1 VAFADLFFLL
11 VFVRYGVVYRSIF
24 SSNWTLFIEAN
35 SKRNAEIT
43 LDRRLSICLLPI
55 AQRSYMSLPPGDST
69 IAAPI
74 ESNVSAAANM
84 SKIAVDNQVGATIP
98 TDIVRTANDQ
108 MFSNLGLPT
117 YDQFFGP
124 EDAEDQF
131 DYQSEEPVEKP
142 GKTPRETEASTTR
155 EPDTT
160 DKDMDLSPENQERLD
175 ELMIAGADGHE
186 QSNGD
191 LAETQRALQAQADK
205 YGTNLDGSP
214 KVSIM
219 TYQTLEENPATSFY
233 ASFADKEI
241 GHAVNRE
248 YLEFSR
254 KYQTE
259 FPSKNVGYI
268 GTVIGGN
275 GERL

>member
-1 VAFADLFFLL
+1 
-11 VFVRYGVVYRSIF
+11 
-24 SSNWTLFIEAN
+24 
-35 SKRNAEIT
+35 
-43 LDRRLSICLLPI
+43 
-55 AQRSYMSLPPGDST
+55 
-69 IAAPI
+69 
-74 ESNVSAAANM
+74 M

-98 TDIVRTANDQ
+98 SDIVRTANDQ

-131 DYQSEEPVEKP
+131 DYQSEESLEEP
-142 GKTPRETEASTTR
+142 GKTPRETDTSTTR

-160 DKDMDLSPENQERLD
+160 DKDSDLSPKNLERLD
-175 ELMIAGADGHE
+175 ELMSAGADGHE

-191 LAETQRALQAQADK
+191 LATTQRALEAQADK
-205 YGTNLDGSP
+205 YGTNPDGSP
-214 KVSIM
+214 RVMIM
-219 TYQTLEENPATSFY
+219 TFQTLDETPQTSFY
-233 ASFADKEI
+233 ASFADKQI
-241 GHAVNRE
+241 GHTVNRE

-259 FPSKNVGYI
+259 YPSKNVGYI